1 MDLFWCLVL
10 MSKKEHNTSNFL
22 FILDDEWKV
31 NFLGSFNSIMKT
43 KTKFRI
49 NQIIN
54 NYMYIVQRKKNTR
67 DKLKSLMSFAL

>member
-1 MDLFWCLVL
+1 
-10 MSKKEHNTSNFL
+10 
-22 FILDDEWKV
+22 
-31 NFLGSFNSIMKT
+31 MKL

-67 DKLKSLMSFAL
+67 DKLKSLM